1 MRRLTLLFCFLECFT
16 FIGCESSSVSEDVA
30 MYCECKSN
38 IDETTTQAE
47 CNKIIEGIV
56 VKYEYDSEALIEI
69 QESLQACM

>member
-1 MRRLTLLFCFLECFT
+1 
-16 FIGCESSSVSEDVA
+16 